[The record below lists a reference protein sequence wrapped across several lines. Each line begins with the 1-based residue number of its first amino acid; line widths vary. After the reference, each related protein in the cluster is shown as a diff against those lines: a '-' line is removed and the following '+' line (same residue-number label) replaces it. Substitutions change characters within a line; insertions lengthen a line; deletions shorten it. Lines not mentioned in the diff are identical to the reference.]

1 LFYKKERNKL
11 PNKKKRYGLSQKKF
25 NFFVFP
31 HHNINKKNVGSIE
44 RDVKQD
50 LTRIQGRVI
59 KIEKGGRLKKYHP

>member
-44 RDVKQD
+44 RDVKPRPKKNSRKSNKD
-50 LTRIQGRVI
+50 R
-59 KIEKGGRLKKYHP
+59 KKGVG